1 MFICIVD
8 LGLDVATFTS
18 FEVIKIKLGMN
29 VIFISLTSLLSHTS
43 GFEKEKW
50 TITKIGA
57 IFFVWFS
64 SCYMLG
70 IYDTIFTSLLCHKL
84 AIILSLF

>member
-1 MFICIVD
+1 MD

-18 FEVIKIKLGMN
+18 FEVMKIQLGMN
-29 VIFISLTSLLSHTS
+29 VIFISLTSLLSQTS

-50 TITKIGA
+50 TVTIIGA

-70 IYDTIFTSLLCHKL
+70 IYNTI
-84 AIILSLF
+84 